1 MLLSWLAQFIT
12 NAQRCSMGDV
22 SFQGTDPPQVRTV
35 GVTHVLGPLCY
46 PCARFVPVQG
56 AEPWGVARRPRL
68 PKKLVS
74 GLRPAKATHE
84 INPVASSVRLTAPS
98 MQRYGDSNGNG
109 HGHGNG

>member
-1 MLLSWLAQFIT
+1 MPKVRHNSAILVSCLLQRST
-12 NAQRCSMGDV
+12 NSRRCSMGDV

-74 GLRPAKATHE
+74 GLIPAT
-84 INPVASSVRLTAPS
+84 TAKKTCD
-98 MQRYGDSNGNG
+98 DSARSRRIVLP
-109 HGHGNG
+109 